1 MFKEIINYIINHYKY
16 NMKKSVRRDFITRT
30 LIILCEKYDL
40 NNNPKFITFEEF
52 KKELEFTISI
62 MTGNINITV
71 IDEIVNSIISLE
83 NEEKNNEKFNSDNNK
98 VESEDENDIYSYE
111 V

>member
-1 MFKEIINYIINHYKY
+1 
-16 NMKKSVRRDFITRT
+16 MKKSVRRDFITRT

-62 MTGNINITV
+62 MT
-71 IDEIVNSIISLE
+71 DKYYCYWWNS
-83 NEEKNNEKFNSDNNK
+83 KFNYFTRK
-98 VESEDENDIYSYE
+98 WRKK
-111 V
+111 

>member
-1 MFKEIINYIINHYKY
+1 
-16 NMKKSVRRDFITRT
+16 MKKSVRRDFITRT